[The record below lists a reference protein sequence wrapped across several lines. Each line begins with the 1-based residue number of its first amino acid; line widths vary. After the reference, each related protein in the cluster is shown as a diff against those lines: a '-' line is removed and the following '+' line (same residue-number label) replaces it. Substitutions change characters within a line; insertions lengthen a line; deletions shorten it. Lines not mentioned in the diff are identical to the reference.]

1 MNEAVVL
8 VSVWLMFH
16 YTEFVG
22 DPELR
27 YDLAFYF
34 LYIVSIDVA
43 LNVLLLLYIIVKKI
57 YSAIRLAIIKR
68 KMKKS

>member
-1 MNEAVVL
+1 MSVL
-8 VSVWLMFH
+8 LMFH

>member
-1 MNEAVVL
+1 M
-8 VSVWLMFH
+8 SVWLMFH

>member
-1 MNEAVVL
+1 
-8 VSVWLMFH
+8 MFH